1 MRESQ
6 LSRQAKYTSTKT
18 QFSGDKIGFHFI
30 MINFLLHT
38 VDENMFSSFS
48 LAMKNICSHAR
59 DTNKLAII
67 LIIN

>member
-18 QFSGDKIGFHFI
+18 QFSGDKIGFYFI
-30 MINFLLHT
+30 MINFLLHI

-48 LAMKNICSHAR
+48 LAKKKNSHAR
-59 DTNKLAII
+59 DTNKLATI
-67 LIIN
+67 LVIN